1 VAAAA
6 AAMLLAACSSAGNV
20 DVAVPSAPSAA
31 SSGASSPPAGSA
43 SPSATTPSGE
53 ARETTWL
60 CSPDLAADPCDGALP
75 VTTVAPDGAR
85 STRPL
90 AVAQDPV
97 LDCFYVYPTVSQEQT
112 RNASLRVTP
121 ELVRVVRAQ
130 AVPFGSVCRIFAPV
144 YRQVTVRGLF
154 TGGYA
159 DPAARALAPVDVVRA
174 FRDYLALDNDGRPFL
189 VLGHSQGATVLT
201 SLVQT
206 EIDGD
211 PEVRD
216 RMVAAV
222 LLGSTVWLAPGSD
235 TRGTFQNVPPC
246 RAADQV
252 GCVVS
257 YATYAGTPPATAL
270 FGRTVD
276 GRRAVCTNPAALGG
290 GPARLD
296 PVLPVAS
303 EPGAQDVVAY
313 TALPDSLR
321 GVCRSNERS
330 TWLQVERAPGSPL
343 PDSALTGDR
352 GPAWGLHRLDVNVAM
367 GDLVALAERQTAAW
381 QAERT

>member
-1 VAAAA
+1 
-6 AAMLLAACSSAGNV
+6 MLLAACSSGRTV
-20 DVAVPSAPSAA
+20 DDAVPSA
-31 SSGASSPPAGSA
+31 SSEASSPASSPSAGSA
-43 SPSATTPSGE
+43 SPSATTSSGE

-60 CSPDLAADPCDGALP
+60 CAPDLTEDPCDEALP
-75 VTTVAPDGAR
+75 VTTVDPDGTR

-90 AVAQDPV
+90 AVADDPG

-130 AVPFGSVCRIFAPV
+130 AVPFRSVCRIFAPV

-159 DPAARALAPVDVVRA
+159 DPAARALAQGDVVRA
-174 FRDYLALDNDGRPFL
+174 FREYLELDNDGRPFML
-189 VLGHSQGATVLT
+189 LGHSQGATVLT

-211 PEVRD
+211 PQVRD
-216 RMVAAV
+216 RMVSAV

-257 YATYAGTPPATAL
+257 YATYPGTPPETAL

-313 TALPDSLR
+313 TALPGSLR
-321 GVCRSNERS
+321 GECRSNERS
-330 TWLQVERAPGSPL
+330 TWLQVERTPGSPL
-343 PDSALTGDR
+343 PESSLAGDR
-352 GPAWGLHRLDVNVAM
+352 GPAWGLHRLDVNVALE
-367 GDLVALAERQTAAW
+367 DLVALAERQAAAW
-381 QAERT
+381 EARRT

>member
-1 VAAAA
+1 
-6 AAMLLAACSSAGNV
+6 MLLAACSSGGTV
-20 DVAVPSAPSAA
+20 DDAEPSA
-31 SSGASSPPAGSA
+31 SSGVSSAAPSRSAGSA
-43 SPSATTPSGE
+43 SPGATAPSGQP
-53 ARETTWL
+53 RETTWL
-60 CSPDLAADPCDGALP
+60 CSPDLAEDPCDGALP
-75 VTTVAPDGAR
+75 VTTVDPDGAR

-90 AVAQDPV
+90 AVAEDPG

-130 AVPFGSVCRIFAPV
+130 AVPFRSVCRIFAPV
-144 YRQVTVRGLF
+144 YRQVSVRGLF

-159 DPAARALAPVDVVRA
+159 DPAARALAQGDVVRA
-174 FRDYLALDNDGRPFL
+174 FREYLALDNGGRPFML
-189 VLGHSQGATVLT
+189 LGHSQGATVLT

-211 PEVRD
+211 PQIRD
-216 RMVAAV
+216 RMVSAV
-222 LLGSTVWLAPGSD
+222 LLGSTVWLAPGSE
-235 TRGTFQNVPPC
+235 TTGTFQNVPPC

-257 YATYAGTPPATAL
+257 FATYAGTPPASAL

-276 GRRAVCTNPAALGG
+276 GRRALCTNPAALGG

-313 TALPDSLR
+313 TALPGSLR
-321 GVCRSNERS
+321 GECRSNERS
-330 TWLQVERAPGSPL
+330 TWLQVERAPGSAL
-343 PDSALTGDR
+343 PESSLAGDR
-352 GPAWGLHRLDVNVAM
+352 GPAWGLHRLDVNVALD
-367 GDLVALAERQTAAW
+367 DLVRLTVT
-381 QAERT
+381 QAEAWRAAR